1 MGMMAKIIKSLRG
14 PQADLGKGSVRDGDQ
29 LAFFLPAVQMAFGL
43 DRAELVSSR
52 QSGEPAAGHI
62 RSVKILRGKIH
73 TTDMSAAT
81 CIWISCKRAD
91 VLNTACRT
99 T

>member
-1 MGMMAKIIKSLRG
+1 MARIKKTSRG

-29 LAFFLPAVQMAFGL
+29 LAFFLSAVQVAFGL

-52 QSGEPAAGHI
+52 ENGEAAAGHI

-73 TTDMSAAT
+73 TTGM
-81 CIWISCKRAD
+81 
-91 VLNTACRT
+91 
-99 T
+99 